1 MRTFLLLIRQG
12 DETVEGLMAPWGKAV
27 PIEGHWGE
35 PVTDEE
41 KQDLID
47 DYKRFWREDYENNSC
62 DDYPDWLKKG
72 IEPSFDEAYEDD
84 GEAYNENAWRKDENG
99 VWRHWIAWEYNPD
112 WHWDMYAIGGNKDGK
127 KFQTGPDNFKEMAL
141 KGEIIN
147 LQDLDFAELLM
158 NGEWIEVKGKV
169 YDHIKD
175 LPDDAELVCICY
187 HF

>member
-27 PIEGHWGE
+27 PIEGHWGD

-99 VWRHWIAWEYNPD
+99 VWRHWIAWEHNPD
-112 WHWDMYAIGGNKDGK
+112 WHWDMYVIGGNKDGK
-127 KFQTGPDNFKEMAL
+127 KFQTGPDNYEETAL

-147 LQDLDFAELLM
+147 LHQDELQ
-158 NGEWIEVKGKV
+158 
-169 YDHIKD
+169 
-175 LPDDAELVCICY
+175 
-187 HF
+187 

>member
-12 DETVEGLMAPWGKAV
+12 DETVEGLMAPWGKEV
-27 PIEGHWGE
+27 PIEGHWGD

-47 DYKRFWREDYENNSC
+47 DYKRFWREEYENNSC

-72 IEPSFDEAYEDD
+72 TELSFEEAYEDD
-84 GEAYNENAWRKDENG
+84 GEAYNENLWRQDENG

-112 WHWDMYAIGGNKDGK
+112 CHWDMYVIGGNQDGK
-127 KFQTGPDNFKEMAL
+127 KFQTGPNNYKETAL
-141 KGEIIN
+141 KGEITN
-147 LQDLDFAELLM
+147 LQDLEFAELLM

-169 YDHIKD
+169 YDYIKD